1 MREESA
7 GLATAHGEGKT
18 AGQEEG
24 GTLLQASLREALVA
38 ELPSENS

>member
-7 GLATAHGEGKT
+7 GVAAGHGGGKR
-18 AGQEEG
+18 AGQGEG

-38 ELPSENS
+38 E